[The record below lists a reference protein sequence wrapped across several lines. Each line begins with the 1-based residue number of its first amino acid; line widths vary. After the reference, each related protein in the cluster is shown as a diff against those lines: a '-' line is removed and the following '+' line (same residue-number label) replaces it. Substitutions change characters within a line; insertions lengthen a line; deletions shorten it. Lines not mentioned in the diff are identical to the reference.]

1 LHELCNAYST
11 KIVLLWIKKYKEGF
25 KVLKDHKKNNT
36 KEKLQCD
43 KIKKIIWLIAANSF
57 SAATTDLRNSNF
69 PIFENTVRHRLKTAK
84 IHLYTPV
91 KIIVFTKA
99 YRNKKN

>member
-43 KIKKIIWLIAANSF
+43 KIKKIISLIAANSF

-69 PIFENTVRHRLKTAK
+69 PIPVRHRLKIAK